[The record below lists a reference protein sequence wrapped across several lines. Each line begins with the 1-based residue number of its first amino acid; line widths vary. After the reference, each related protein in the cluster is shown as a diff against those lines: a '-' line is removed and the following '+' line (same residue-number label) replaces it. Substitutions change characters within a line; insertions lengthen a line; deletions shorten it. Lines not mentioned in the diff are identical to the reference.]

1 MILSLQIKSLL
12 PQLPPTDAFL
22 LQKLALRKNSTKQYL
37 TLYFGRQ
44 LVNAV
49 FCSLLAAHDA
59 SPKTF
64 SMAVKDIASYYSL
77 NVGSETVSSLQVVLS
92 IIRKRQ
98 HNAMPLENVEPFQQ
112 MLSEMDTRSDE
123 IESMCSLF
131 LQCILF
137 ITEHLNKTPTWQ
149 DHNKQFFCV
158 KSGLYL
164 Q

>member
-1 MILSLQIKSLL
+1 
-12 PQLPPTDAFL
+12 
-22 LQKLALRKNSTKQYL
+22 
-37 TLYFGRQ
+37 
-44 LVNAV
+44 
-49 FCSLLAAHDA
+49 
-59 SPKTF
+59 
-64 SMAVKDIASYYSL
+64 MAVKDIASYYSL

-137 ITEHLNKTPTWQ
+137 ITEHLNKTPT
-149 DHNKQFFCV
+149 
-158 KSGLYL
+158 
-164 Q
+164 